1 MHVSV
6 DPAGTKKKK
15 KAVCLAL
22 SLGGTAVVN
31 KVMSRQNQM
40 GSALSSVQT
49 EWKLPN
55 TADKM
60 PLLL

>member
-6 DPAGTKKKK
+6 DPAGTKKKKK

-49 EWKLPN
+49 E
-55 TADKM
+55 
-60 PLLL
+60 